1 MSELKLTW
9 QELYRAAIL
18 ETNDAV
24 LPSRVKAAH
33 EALAKRL
40 SDIRERTDRS
50 EERDAIYHAVVAL
63 EALINERVR
72 GKRLVPL
79 FMRNETKSA

>member
-18 ETNDAV
+18 ETDDAV

-40 SDIRERTDRS
+40 SDIRERSDRS
-50 EERDAIYHAVVAL
+50 EERDAIYHAVL
-63 EALINERVR
+63 ELESLINERVR
-72 GKRLVPL
+72 SERLVPL